1 MQNIKYKVKHNRF
14 PKELTIRVNNN
25 HILLSEEFIY
35 MDSHLGVIR
44 VPKGFDC
51 LYVEDLN
58 ELAVRIIFEYSYK
71 TQLKSRLEIN
81 NMIGRA
87 LKDANISVAKRF
99 IINLIN
105 HTIKLVDWYGLDD
118 KTLIKYRVMGR
129 R

>member
-14 PKELTIRVNNN
+14 PKELNIRVNNE
-25 HILLSEEFIY
+25 HIVLSEEFIY

-44 VPKGFDC
+44 IPKGFDC
-51 LYVEDLN
+51 VYTKNLN

-87 LKDANISVAKRF
+87 LKDANISFVKRF
-99 IINLIN
+99 VINLIN
-105 HTIKLVDWYGLDD
+105 HTIKVVDWYGLDD
-118 KTLIKYRVMGR
+118 KTLIRYRVMGR